1 MPGVPGGPRATG
13 RAGDALVHEVG
24 HWLGLY
30 HVYRGYCDGA
40 EGDHVADTGR
50 ISWVS
55 AARRDCDA
63 RDTCGNDDGRADPV
77 RNFMSAGS
85 DDCIDVFTEGQA
97 ERMSNQWDRY
107 RA

>member
-1 MPGVPGGPRATG
+1 MSRA
-13 RAGDALVHEVG
+13 
-24 HWLGLY
+24 
-30 HVYRGYCDGA
+30 
-40 EGDHVADTGR
+40 
-50 ISWVS
+50 S